1 MAEGGDF
8 AYEDDHLDHLID
20 HDDDNDQEVNSTRPF
35 QPGASSTPY
44 YGAEQYEM
52 QPMHEQ
58 SGLPDTSYEETPLRR
73 TGSITDLQ
81 QESAIRQKMKRAVDM
96 IKAKF
101 PRADLKNLKIRR
113 GSGKNLEKLLL

>member
-8 AYEDDHLDHLID
+8 AYEDGDLDHLID
-20 HDDDNDQEVNSTRPF
+20 HDDDYNDDYEQEVDTTRPF
-35 QPGASSTPY
+35 YPGASSTPY

-58 SGLPDTSYEETPLRR
+58 SGLPDTSYETPLLRR
-73 TGSITDLQ
+73 AGSITDLQ
-81 QESAIRQKMKRAVDM
+81 RESGLRQKLKRSIDM

-101 PRADLKNLKIRR
+101 PRANFEIMKI
-113 GSGKNLEKLLL
+113 